1 MKGES
6 LMAITILTTSDD
18 FKRVK
23 EDHSQFIVFKN
34 STTCPISAQAF
45 EEFEKFSEDV
55 AEEVY
60 YLNVQESRPL
70 STEIADT
77 FGVKHQSP
85 QALVFNGDEV
95 VWNDSHWRITYTS
108 LTDAAKQFLK

>member
-1 MKGES
+1 
-6 LMAITILTTSDD
+6 MAITKLTTLDE
-18 FKRVK
+18 FNRVK
-23 EDHSQFIVFKN
+23 EKNNQFLLFKN

-45 EEFEKFSEDV
+45 EEFEKFSEGVDQ
-55 AEEVY
+55 EIY

-70 STEIADT
+70 STEIAEST
-77 FGVKHQSP
+77 GIKHQSP
-85 QALVFNGDEV
+85 QALMFNDEEV